1 MSVSTSLNKG
11 FSRTLL
17 YRAIKKTSL
26 LNSLYA
32 ALKYR
37 FAPLYKKNP
46 LIIYQMGKVGSET
59 IERSLACYDLQR
71 PVFRVHSLVEEHIN
85 AALSGA
91 GISFEDYRQR
101 SRHAEHGLY
110 IAKEVRRD
118 MHRGHWQ
125 VITMV
130 RDPVAQ
136 NVSSFFQLIDLF
148 IPNFVAL
155 ERAGELSAA
164 DLMEVFLRHYPADGN
179 FIHWFD
185 VEMKPSFG
193 IDVFASEFP
202 RQAGYKVY
210 RQPHAELLLMRLED
224 VDRCAPAAFLEFLKI
239 DNFKIV
245 KQNEAKQKK
254 YYRLYKKFKAEAVFP
269 LHYVDAV
276 YGSKYARHFYSEAEL
291 ATFCQRLRIGK

>member
-1 MSVSTSLNKG
+1 MNVSTAPNRG
-11 FSRTLL
+11 SRSAFVQRVVKRTP
-17 YRAIKKTSL
+17 L
-26 LNSLYA
+26 LNNLHA

-59 IERSLACYDLQR
+59 IERSLACHHLQR

-85 AALSGA
+85 VALSGA
-91 GISFEDYRQR
+91 GISFEDYRRR

-110 IAKEVRRD
+110 LAREIGRSL
-118 MHRGHWQ
+118 HLGHWQ

-136 NVSSFFQLIDLF
+136 NISSFFQLIDLF
-148 IPNFVAL
+148 IPDFAAL
-155 ERAGELSAA
+155 EQAGKLSAA
-164 DLMEVFLRHYPADGN
+164 DLMAVFLKHYTADSN

-224 VDRCAPAAFLEFLKI
+224 VDHCASAAFLDFLKM
-239 DNFKIV
+239 DDFKIV
-245 KQNEAKQKK
+245 KQNEAKEKQ

-269 LHYVDAV
+269 RHYVDAV
-276 YGSKYARHFYSEAEL
+276 YGSRYARHFYSEAEL
-291 ATFCQRLRIGK
+291 ADFRQRLQVGE

>member
-1 MSVSTSLNKG
+1 MSVSVTPNKD
-11 FSRTLL
+11 FSGAFLH
-17 YRAIKKTSL
+17 RAIKKTPL

-32 ALKYR
+32 ALKSR

-59 IERSLACYDLQR
+59 VERSLAVHDLQR
-71 PVFRVHSLVEEHIN
+71 PIFRVHSLVEEHIN
-85 AALSGA
+85 AGLSGA
-91 GISFEDYRQR
+91 GVSFENYRHR

-110 IAKEVRRD
+110 LAKEVARGLQ
-118 MHRGHWQ
+118 RGHWQ

-148 IPNFVAL
+148 IPNFA
-155 ERAGELSAA
+155 AGELSAA
-164 DLMEVFLRHYPADGN
+164 DLMEVFLKHYPADSN
-179 FIHWFD
+179 FINWFD

-202 RQAGYKVY
+202 SQAGYKIY
-210 RQPHAELLLMRLED
+210 REPHVELLLMRLED
-224 VDRCAPAAFLEFLKI
+224 VDRCAPAAFQEFLKI
-239 DNFKIV
+239 DDFQIV
-245 KQNEAKQKK
+245 KQNEAKEKK
-254 YYRLYKKFKAEAVFP
+254 YYQLYKQFKDEAVFP
-269 LHYVDAV
+269 SHYVDAV

-291 ATFCQRLRIGK
+291 AAFRQRLKIGE